1 MSVAILRLPN
11 FNMLFQ
17 LVLTKLFKSELF
29 MVAFL
34 EPVERERSG
43 HASHRAFLSFA
54 RILGIRE
61 RLCLNRKW
69 SLLSM
74 RCMLLGYTANKGSGQ
89 DTYLIIHFH
98 STILCTKKIYIKLG
112 RISDIL
118 AYSSQSLRGK
128 CNSKR
133 CLKFRLTSNYEVKKC
148 KLREKSR
155 AKMANTAFAPEFT
168 ILCKLGWHACGIYH
182 FSH

>member
-1 MSVAILRLPN
+1 
-11 FNMLFQ
+11 
-17 LVLTKLFKSELF
+17 

-43 HASHRAFLSFA
+43 RASHRAFLSFA

-61 RLCLNRKW
+61 RLCLNRKRY
-69 SLLSM
+69 LLSM
-74 RCMLLGYTANKGSGQ
+74 RCMLLRYTANKGSDQ

-98 STILCTKKIYIKLG
+98 STILCTKRQIYIKLG

-118 AYSSQSLRGK
+118 AYYSQSLRGK

-133 CLKFRLTSNYEVKKC
+133 CLKFRLTSNYGVKKY

-168 ILCKLGWHACGIYH
+168 ILCKLG
-182 FSH
+182 

>member
-1 MSVAILRLPN
+1 
-11 FNMLFQ
+11 
-17 LVLTKLFKSELF
+17 

-54 RILGIRE
+54 RILGIIFE
-61 RLCLNRKW
+61 EDCLNRKR

-74 RCMLLGYTANKGSGQ
+74 RCMLLGYTTNKGSGQ

-98 STILCTKKIYIKLG
+98 STILCTKKQIYIKLG

-118 AYSSQSLRGK
+118 ANSSQSLRGK

-168 ILCKLGWHACGIYH
+168 ILCKLG
-182 FSH
+182 

>member
-1 MSVAILRLPN
+1 
-11 FNMLFQ
+11 
-17 LVLTKLFKSELF
+17 

-61 RLCLNRKW
+61 RLCLNRKR

-74 RCMLLGYTANKGSGQ
+74 RCMLLRYTANKGSDQ

-98 STILCTKKIYIKLG
+98 STILCTKKQIYIKLG

-118 AYSSQSLRGK
+118 AYYSQSLRGK

-148 KLREKSR
+148 KLRGKSR

-168 ILCKLGWHACGIYH
+168 ILCKLG
-182 FSH
+182 